1 MRSLKFFII
10 LAVLVFVPATISA
23 DHYSNDT
30 AQIKWEKLESGLV
43 LISAE
48 RKKKLPERQP
58 FNKFLKNAPE
68 KPPKPEKDPGDFG
81 MGTGFFIA
89 ENIIVTNYHV
99 IDGSDEIQVWAYDH
113 PFAIKDVTV
122 LGYDKTIDIAVIK
135 INEAI
140 PYFNPE
146 IMKWKLDKPNTGDN
160 VWALG
165 HGLGQFW
172 SLTKG
177 IISTTYRSN
186 AANPVSFVHY
196 YQTDAVINQGNSGG
210 PLFDE
215 QGHVVGVNTLII
227 GPEGFYVGYGYAI
240 PSILAKAVV
249 DEIIDDGKFDRPNIG
264 IQMGLLDDKEAY
276 YDIRDLGYYSLL
288 QIEGVTAKSPAKDAG
303 IKKGDVVVS
312 FDGTKITG
320 APDIIEILW
329 KKDPGDVVDVEVYR
343 DKKIIKLEL
352 KLGTYKEK

>member
-1 MRSLKFFII
+1 M
-10 LAVLVFVPATISA
+10 
-23 DHYSNDT
+23 
-30 AQIKWEKLESGLV
+30 
-43 LISAE
+43 
-48 RKKKLPERQP
+48 
-58 FNKFLKNAPE
+58 
-68 KPPKPEKDPGDFG
+68 
-81 MGTGFFIA
+81 
-89 ENIIVTNYHV
+89 
-99 IDGSDEIQVWAYDH
+99 
-113 PFAIKDVTV
+113 
-122 LGYDKTIDIAVIK
+122 
-135 INEAI
+135 
-140 PYFNPE
+140 
-146 IMKWKLDKPNTGDN
+146 
-160 VWALG
+160 
-165 HGLGQFW
+165 
-172 SLTKG
+172 
-177 IISTTYRSN
+177 
-186 AANPVSFVHY
+186 SFVHY

-249 DEIIDDGKFDRPNIG
+249 DEIITDGKFDRPNIG